1 MEGEG
6 KVSKGM
12 TRRLGRLL
20 GPYIPQMLLGVF
32 SALVVSSGNL
42 LLPLIF
48 GRGLVDQVLLG
59 LSRHSLSRLN
69 ILALLIILLTAA
81 KGIFTYSKQYFFG
94 YVGHRFAMDLRAL
107 LFDRLQE
114 VSLDYH
120 EREKSGESVVRMT
133 SDVTIL
139 QGIISGTLAG
149 LISDGVTLLG
159 ILIFT
164 FYLHWKLALLT
175 VLLFPFIGL
184 LVGRFGERVRQFTRQ
199 MQDRMTDIT
208 TIIQETLLGIRIVK
222 AFTLEEHEKRRF
234 ARENRASFFAGLRS
248 VQVQATISPL
258 VELLVVGAMTGVIWY
273 GAREVLAG
281 RLTAGDLVAFLSYA
295 GMASAPVAALSQQL
309 SSLQQGRAAAERI
322 ETLFAAPVRV
332 TDSPQAV
339 PLPPLSGRVRF
350 RHVTF
355 GYEPGRPVLHD
366 VSFEVEPGQVVALVG
381 PSGAGKS
388 TLVHL
393 LLRFYDPDEG
403 SIEVDGYDLRRVT
416 LRSLRQ
422 QIGFVPQETVV
433 FGVSVRE
440 NIACGRPGA
449 TEEEIVAAA
458 RAANAD
464 DFIRRLP
471 QGYDT
476 ILGERGIN
484 LSGGERQRLAIARAL
499 LRQPRILILDE
510 ATASLD
516 AESEHLVQEA
526 LERLL
531 SGRTT
536 FIIAHRFSTIERADL
551 VVVLDRGRLVESGPP
566 GELLRREGSVYRRL
580 HQLQFGSA
588 LPARAGAWAART
600 TGEAVTLP

>member
-1 MEGEG
+1 M
-6 KVSKGM
+6 SKGM
-12 TRRLGRLL
+12 TLRLGRLL
-20 GPYIPQMLLGVF
+20 RPYIPQMLLGVF

-69 ILALLIILLTAA
+69 VLALLIILLTAA
-81 KGIFTYSKQYFFG
+81 KGIFTYSKQYFLG

-114 VSLDYH
+114 VSLEYH

-133 SDVTIL
+133 GDVTIL

-184 LVGRFGERVRQFTRQ
+184 MVGRFGERVRQFTRQ

-322 ETLFAAPVRV
+322 DTLFAAPVRV

>member
-1 MEGEG
+1 
-6 KVSKGM
+6 M
-12 TRRLGRLL
+12 TLRLGRLL
-20 GPYIPQMLLGVF
+20 RPYIPQMLLGVF

-69 ILALLIILLTAA
+69 VLALLIILLTAA
-81 KGIFTYSKQYFFG
+81 KGIFTYSKQYFLG

-114 VSLDYH
+114 VSLEYH

-133 SDVTIL
+133 GDVTIL

-184 LVGRFGERVRQFTRQ
+184 MVGRFGERVRQFTRQ

-471 QGYDT
+471 RGYDT

>member
-1 MEGEG
+1 
-6 KVSKGM
+6 M
-12 TRRLGRLL
+12 TLRLGRLL
-20 GPYIPQMLLGVF
+20 RPYIPQMLLGVF

-69 ILALLIILLTAA
+69 VLALLIILLTAA
-81 KGIFTYSKQYFFG
+81 KGIFTYSKQYFLG

-114 VSLDYH
+114 VSLEYH

-133 SDVTIL
+133 GDVTIL

-184 LVGRFGERVRQFTRQ
+184 MVGRFGERVRQFTRQ

-322 ETLFAAPVRV
+322 DTLFAAPVRV

>member
-1 MEGEG
+1 M
-6 KVSKGM
+6 SKGM
-12 TRRLGRLL
+12 TLRLGRLL
-20 GPYIPQMLLGVF
+20 RPYIPQMLLGVF

-69 ILALLIILLTAA
+69 VLALLIILLTAA
-81 KGIFTYSKQYFFG
+81 KGIFTYSKQYFLG

-114 VSLDYH
+114 VSLEYH

-133 SDVTIL
+133 GDVTIL

-184 LVGRFGERVRQFTRQ
+184 MVGRFGERVRQFTRQ

-471 QGYDT
+471 RGYDT